1 MNCAEAWLCDVVRC
15 QEVTEL
21 KAGPPTR
28 CLKSSAFLGS
38 FCWYGL
44 WPFELLRPFTCTR
57 SYTVEH
63 IKGKGEKKDE
73 KQYRSPLT
81 QIVPFLKFVW
91 FSSAV
96 LIANVSP
103 PVLSPSFS
111 SADPQLKG
119 IVTRLYCRQGYY
131 LQMNPDGSLDGT
143 KDDSSNSCEYL
154 DSVCRPSRWNFWK
167 VSRNVWWIA
176 NRRHWSINQLL
187 VQLRTIKLLVKSVY
201 VPRAQKLSS

>member
-103 PVLSPSFS
+103 PCSFS
-111 SADPQLKG
+111 LF
-119 IVTRLYCRQGYY
+119 LFCRSPAQGYSDQVI
-131 LQMNPDGSLDGT
+131 LQAGILLANEP
-143 KDDSSNSCEYL
+143 
-154 DSVCRPSRWNFWK
+154 RWL
-167 VSRNVWWIA
+167 SWWDQG
-176 NRRHWSINQLL
+176 WQ
-187 VQLRTIKLLVKSVY
+187 Q
-201 VPRAQKLSS
+201 